1 MSRKD
6 DLERYNKLK
15 TQLDKLKKAEQ
26 DLDKKMKFLSKDD
39 ARKKRAHRLIQTGA
53 LVETYFETKHLSIE
67 EVEELLKMFSSYVNQ
82 NKPKKFKK

>member
-39 ARKKRAHRLIQTGA
+39 ARKK